1 MRVLHAISEID
12 PRFGGTAT
20 AVTALA
26 RAQKRAGLDV
36 SVFSTIYQVPAVAAA
51 ELLESEG
58 IKVTQVGP
66 YQSRLRV
73 NPELIRA
80 LQPNI
85 AAADVVHV
93 HALWEQVQHAASR
106 LAHAAGKPYVI
117 TPHGMLDPWSL
128 NQSRWRKKLYLAWR
142 MRRDL
147 NEASAV
153 HYTAD
158 AERDLAKPV
167 GLTSPTIVEPNI
179 VDLSDFDPLPSRGAF
194 RARHPQLADKPIV
207 LFLGRL
213 HPKKGLELLIPAFAQ
228 AKLPEAFLVIAGPD
242 PDNYSPLLR
251 DLAARENV
259 ADRVL
264 FTGMLRGRD
273 RVEAFVDSDLF
284 ALPSYQENFGIAV
297 VEALAA
303 GCPVLLSD
311 QVNIY
316 REIVAGNVGSAVP
329 TQIAPLAQELKRWMT
344 DESARRAAS
353 SIAATFVRAR
363 YDAAAVA
370 QRWVQTYATLSFHR
384 SRSSPPIG

>member
-26 RAQKRAGLDV
+26 RAQQRAGLDV
-36 SVFSTIYQVPAVAAA
+36 SVFSTFYEAPAPAVAG
-51 ELLESEG
+51 LLQSEG
-58 IKVTQVGP
+58 IAVTEVGP
-66 YQSRLRV
+66 YPSRLRIT
-73 NPELIRA
+73 PDLIRA
-80 LQPNI
+80 LRPQI

-93 HALWEQVQHAASR
+93 HALWVPVQHAAAR
-106 LAHAAGKPYVI
+106 LAHDAGKPYVV

-128 NQSRWRKKLYLAWR
+128 NQSKWKKKIYLAWR
-142 MRRDL
+142 GRRDL

-167 GLTSPTIVEPNI
+167 GLTARTIVEPNI
-179 VDLSDFDPLPSRGAF
+179 VDLSDFDPLPPRGAF
-194 RARHPQLADKPIV
+194 RARHAQLGDKPIV

-213 HPKKGLELLIPAFAQ
+213 HHKKGLELLIPAFAQ
-228 AKLPEAFLVIAGPD
+228 AKLDDAFLVIAGPD

-259 ADRVL
+259 GDRVL

-273 RVEAFVDSDLF
+273 RVEAFVDADLF

-297 VEALAA
+297 VESLAA

-316 REIVAGNVGSAVP
+316 REIVAGGVGSAVP
-329 TQIAPLAQELKRWMT
+329 TQVDPLARELKRWMT
-344 DESARRAAS
+344 DGSARRTAS
-353 SIAATFVRAR
+353 SIAPTFVRER

-370 QRWVQTYATLSFHR
+370 KRWVHTYTTL
-384 SRSSPPIG
+384 